1 MVEPKV
7 SHQLG
12 GVKKKILND
21 FLTCCIRPNPYKNC
35 ILKTREK
42 NILALFEKIF
52 VFVFCIFG
60 FYIKDL
66 TNISITLKN

>member
-42 NILALFEKIF
+42 NIF
-52 VFVFCIFG
+52 
-60 FYIKDL
+60 
-66 TNISITLKN
+66 SIV